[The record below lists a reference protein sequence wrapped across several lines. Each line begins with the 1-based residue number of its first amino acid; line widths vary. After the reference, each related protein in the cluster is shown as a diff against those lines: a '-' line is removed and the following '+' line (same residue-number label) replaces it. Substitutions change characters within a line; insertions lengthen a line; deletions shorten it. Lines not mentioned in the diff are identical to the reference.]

1 MLCQEVNDWT
11 KKTYTHGLLPIG
23 HTGISAE
30 LMIGTAVQTET
41 SEVDKNNDRSIN
53 NKTTLTTSQ
62 ASHQETPRSRSPE
75 PKAVRMCHLDIH
87 R

>member
-41 SEVDKNNDRSIN
+41 SEVDKNNDRSI
-53 NKTTLTTSQ
+53 K
-62 ASHQETPRSRSPE
+62 
-75 PKAVRMCHLDIH
+75 
-87 R
+87 